1 MKSLKSYRDLSDYV
15 EVLDD
20 LFMIYTESDQCDN
33 DGTEARSKIAGCVRE
48 LKYGLMEHLKLVDV
62 N

>member
-1 MKSLKSYRDLSDYV
+1 MKKNLKTYRDLSDYV

-20 LFMIYTESDQCDN
+20 LFLVYVESDQCDN
-33 DGTEARSKIAGCVRE
+33 DGQEYRSKVAGCYNE
-48 LKYGLMEHLKLVDV
+48 LKTELVKAQK